1 MTILYT
7 GLLLSIAGSAVL
19 VFWLLA
25 LVIYRLFFHPLANYP
40 GPKLAACTELW
51 FVRSWTGGYH
61 PFVMRQV
68 HEKYGDVVRV
78 APNELSFRSLTAHKD
93 IYSQAPKGKAP
104 FLKSKVFYNVGPS
117 ITHPDIVFTRD
128 PEDHRVQRKALSHAF
143 NSKGLRDAEE
153 TIQEHTKLFVEQIG
167 KHAGPGTKGV
177 DVTVVYNWLT
187 FDVIG
192 VLTFGESFESVSSWQ
207 SSVWVTLLLNMA
219 KHMMFL
225 PAAERLSI
233 PSFALGAIMPSD
245 VSKNA
250 AYHDKLTEEKI
261 SRRIGLIK
269 SNDREDFF
277 AFILRKG
284 NFDPVHLREQAKLLM
299 LAGSETTATFLA
311 MVTYLLLK
319 NPMSMKKLQHEVRS
333 AFSSAGEITG
343 DSTNNLGYLQA
354 VIEEGLRMLPP
365 SPIGLPRVCPG
376 ATIDGHFVPAGTD
389 VSVDAYVLG
398 HDDRYFPEPDEFRP
412 ERWIGDD
419 TGNEKD
425 ASRPFSF
432 GPRACLGINLAYL
445 EARIVLAHMVY
456 AYDWELV
463 NKDLEWFKEVR
474 LWTLWE
480 KPELYVRF
488 HRRDA

>member
-1 MTILYT
+1 
-7 GLLLSIAGSAVL
+7 L
-19 VFWLLA
+19 VFWFLA
-25 LVIYRLFFHPLANYP
+25 LVIYRLFFHPLAKYP

-51 FVRSWTGGYH
+51 FVRSWAGGYH

-78 APNELSFRSLTAHKD
+78 APNELSFRSLAAHKD
-93 IYSQAPKGKAP
+93 IYSQTPKGKAP

-117 ITHPDIVFTRD
+117 IKHPDIVFTRD

-167 KHAGPGTKGV
+167 KHAGPGTKG
-177 DVTVVYNWLT
+177 
-187 FDVIG
+187 
-192 VLTFGESFESVSSWQ
+192 SFESVSRWQ
-207 SSVWVTLLLNMA
+207 SSGWVTLLLNMA
-219 KHMMFL
+219 KHMTFL
-225 PAAERLSI
+225 PVAERLSV
-233 PSFALGAIMPSD
+233 PPFALGAVMPSD

-261 SRRIGLIK
+261 NRRIGLIK

-277 AFILRKG
+277 AFILREG
-284 NFDPVHLREQAKLLM
+284 NFDPVHLREQAKVLM

-311 MVTYLLLK
+311 MVTYFLLK
-319 NPMSMKKLQHEVRS
+319 NPVTMKNLQHEVRS

-343 DSTNNLGYLQA
+343 DSTNNLSYLQA

-398 HDDRYFPEPDEFRP
+398 RDDRYFPEPDEFRP

-456 AYDWELV
+456 AYDWEL
-463 NKDLEWFKEVR
+463 
-474 LWTLWE
+474 
-480 KPELYVRF
+480 PELYVRF
-488 HRRDA
+488 HPRDV